1 MHPLPNLDFLRAFVA
16 AADAKTI
23 KGAAFDLDISPS
35 AVSQAIAKLEG
46 QIGQPVFVKHARPL
60 RLTPVGARLLEEARS
75 ILQLT
80 EGLFERVNGA
90 DLSTQKIRV
99 GMGES
104 VTGTISPWLI
114 TSLMARVGQL
124 ETQTALSFPLIE
136 MLRNDELEVVIAPH
150 AFLNE
155 ERFVRLNLYEEEYLL
170 VSNVKVERHP
180 KAIREFAATHPFI
193 GYTTG
198 SFDEVQ
204 MERILRT
211 LNIRPSKRVLVS
223 SSYEMVGLI
232 ERING
237 WSLMTP
243 SNLWCGRQF
252 VKNITYTPMPEGHRH
267 HRCMR
272 AVGDRMR
279 SLEAVMLTSKL
290 AREIYAREMMPELAS
305 IAKGLEPK
313 LRRQNPI

>member
-1 MHPLPNLDFLRAFVA
+1 MRPLPNLDFLRAFVA

-23 KGAAFDLDISPS
+23 KGAAFELDISPS

-60 RLTPVGARLLEEARS
+60 RMTPVGARLLEEARS

-80 EGLFERVNGA
+80 EGLLERVNGA

-170 VSNVKVERHP
+170 VSNEKVERHP
-180 KAIREFAATHPFI
+180 KAIRQFAATHPFI

-198 SFDEVQ
+198 SFDEIQ

-267 HRCMR
+267 HRCMW

-290 AREIYAREMMPELAS
+290 AREIYAREMIPELAS
-305 IAKGLEPK
+305 IAKGLEQYVTFPE
-313 LRRQNPI
+313 N

>member
-1 MHPLPNLDFLRAFVA
+1 MHPLPNLDFLCAFVA

-23 KGAAFDLDISPS
+23 NGAAFDLDISPS
-35 AVSQAIAKLEG
+35 AVSQAIAKIEG

-170 VSNVKVERHP
+170 VSNEKVERHP

-267 HRCMR
+267 HRCMW

-305 IAKGLEPK
+305 IAKGLEQYVTFPE
-313 LRRQNPI
+313 N

>member
-23 KGAAFDLDISPS
+23 KGAAFELDISPS

-60 RLTPVGARLLEEARS
+60 RMTPVGARLLEEARS

-80 EGLFERVNGA
+80 EGLLERVNGA

-114 TSLMARVGQL
+114 TSLMAKVGQL

-170 VSNVKVERHP
+170 VSSEKVERHP
-180 KAIREFAATHPFI
+180 KAIRQFAATHPFI

-198 SFDEVQ
+198 SFDEIQ

-252 VKNITYTPMPEGHRH
+252 VKNITFTPMPEGHRH
-267 HRCMR
+267 HRCMW

-290 AREIYAREMMPELAS
+290 AREIYAREMIPELAS
-305 IAKGLEPK
+305 IAKGIEQYVAFPE
-313 LRRQNPI
+313 N

>member
-114 TSLMARVGQL
+114 TSLMAKVGQL

-155 ERFVRLNLYEEEYLL
+155 DRFVRLNLYEEEYLL
-170 VSNVKVERHP
+170 VSNEKVERHP

-252 VKNITYTPMPEGHRH
+252 VKNITYAPMPEGHRH
-267 HRCMR
+267 HRCMW

-290 AREIYAREMMPELAS
+290 AREIYAREMIPELAS
-305 IAKGLEPK
+305 IAKGLEQYVTFPE
-313 LRRQNPI
+313 N

>member
-80 EGLFERVNGA
+80 EGLLERVNGA

-114 TSLMARVGQL
+114 TSLRAKVGQL

-170 VSNVKVERHP
+170 VSNEKVERHP
-180 KAIREFAATHPFI
+180 KAIRQFAATHPFI

-198 SFDEVQ
+198 SFDEIQ

-267 HRCMR
+267 HRCMW

-290 AREIYAREMMPELAS
+290 AREIYAREMIPELAS
-305 IAKGLEPK
+305 IAKGLEQYVTFPE
-313 LRRQNPI
+313 N

>member
-23 KGAAFDLDISPS
+23 KGAAFDLAISPP

-80 EGLFERVNGA
+80 EGLLERVNGA

-170 VSNVKVERHP
+170 VSNEKVERHP

-267 HRCMR
+267 HRCMW

-305 IAKGLEPK
+305 IAKGLEQYVTFPE
-313 LRRQNPI
+313 N

>member
-80 EGLFERVNGA
+80 EGLLERINGA

-170 VSNVKVERHP
+170 VSNEKVERHP

-267 HRCMR
+267 HRCMW

-290 AREIYAREMMPELAS
+290 AREIYAREMIPELAS
-305 IAKGLEPK
+305 IAKGLEQYVTFPE
-313 LRRQNPI
+313 N

>member
-80 EGLFERVNGA
+80 EGLLERVNGA

-114 TSLMARVGQL
+114 TSLMAKVGQL

-170 VSNVKVERHP
+170 VSNEKVERHP
-180 KAIREFAATHPFI
+180 KAIRQFAATHPFI

-198 SFDEVQ
+198 SFDEIQ

-243 SNLWCGRQF
+243 SNLWCGRHF

-267 HRCMR
+267 HRCMW

-290 AREIYAREMMPELAS
+290 AREIYAREMIPELAS
-305 IAKGLEPK
+305 IAKGLEQYVTFPE
-313 LRRQNPI
+313 N

>member
-35 AVSQAIAKLEG
+35 AVSQAIAKIEG

-170 VSNVKVERHP
+170 VSNEKVERHP

-267 HRCMR
+267 HRCMW

-305 IAKGLEPK
+305 IAKGLEQYVTFPE
-313 LRRQNPI
+313 N

>member
-114 TSLMARVGQL
+114 TSLMAKVGQL

-170 VSNVKVERHP
+170 VSNEKVERHP

-267 HRCMR
+267 HRCMW

-290 AREIYAREMMPELAS
+290 AREIYAREMIPELAS
-305 IAKGLEPK
+305 IAKGLEQYVTFPE
-313 LRRQNPI
+313 N

>member
-170 VSNVKVERHP
+170 VSNEKVERHP

-267 HRCMR
+267 HRCMW

-290 AREIYAREMMPELAS
+290 AREIYAREMIPEHAS
-305 IAKGLEPK
+305 IAKGLEQYVTFPE
-313 LRRQNPI
+313 N

>member
-136 MLRNDELEVVIAPH
+136 MLRTDELEVVIAPH

-170 VSNVKVERHP
+170 VSNEKVERHP

-267 HRCMR
+267 HRCMW

-290 AREIYAREMMPELAS
+290 AREIYAREMIPELAS
-305 IAKGLEPK
+305 IAKGLEQYVTFPE
-313 LRRQNPI
+313 N

>member
-150 AFLNE
+150 AFLHE

-170 VSNVKVERHP
+170 VSNKKVERHP
-180 KAIREFAATHPFI
+180 KAIRQFAATHPFI

-267 HRCMR
+267 HRCMW

-290 AREIYAREMMPELAS
+290 AREIYAREMIPELAS
-305 IAKGLEPK
+305 IAKGLEQYVTFPE
-313 LRRQNPI
+313 N

>member
-35 AVSQAIAKLEG
+35 AVSQAITKLEG

-170 VSNVKVERHP
+170 VSNEKVERHP

-267 HRCMR
+267 HRCMW

-290 AREIYAREMMPELAS
+290 AREIYAREMIPELAS
-305 IAKGLEPK
+305 IAKGLEQYVTFPE
-313 LRRQNPI
+313 N

>member
-170 VSNVKVERHP
+170 VSNEKVERHP

-267 HRCMR
+267 HRCMW

-305 IAKGLEPK
+305 IAKGLEQYVTFPE
-313 LRRQNPI
+313 N

>member
-80 EGLFERVNGA
+80 EGLLERVNGA

-114 TSLMARVGQL
+114 TSLMAKVGQL

-170 VSNVKVERHP
+170 VSNEKVERHP
-180 KAIREFAATHPFI
+180 KAIRQFAATHPFI

-198 SFDEVQ
+198 SFDEIQ

-267 HRCMR
+267 HRCMW

-305 IAKGLEPK
+305 IAKGLEQYVTFPE
-313 LRRQNPI
+313 N

>member
-1 MHPLPNLDFLRAFVA
+1 MHHLPNLDFLRAFVA

-80 EGLFERVNGA
+80 EGLLERVNGA

-104 VTGTISPWLI
+104 VTGTISPWFI
-114 TSLMARVGQL
+114 TSLMAKVGQL

-170 VSNVKVERHP
+170 VSNEKVERHP
-180 KAIREFAATHPFI
+180 KAIREFAANHPFI

-198 SFDEVQ
+198 SFDEIQ

-267 HRCMR
+267 HRCMW

-290 AREIYAREMMPELAS
+290 AREIYAREMIPELAS
-305 IAKGLEPK
+305 IAKGLEQYVTFPE
-313 LRRQNPI
+313 N

>member
-80 EGLFERVNGA
+80 EGLLERVNGA
-90 DLSTQKIRV
+90 DLSAQKIRV

-114 TSLMARVGQL
+114 TSLMAKVGQL

-136 MLRNDELEVVIAPH
+136 MLCNDELEVVIAPH

-170 VSNVKVERHP
+170 VSNEKVERHP
-180 KAIREFAATHPFI
+180 TAIREFAANHPFI

-198 SFDEVQ
+198 SFDEIQ

-267 HRCMR
+267 HRCMW

-290 AREIYAREMMPELAS
+290 AREIYAREMIPELAS
-305 IAKGLEPK
+305 IAKGLEQYVTFPE
-313 LRRQNPI
+313 N

>member
-114 TSLMARVGQL
+114 TSLMAKVGQL

-170 VSNVKVERHP
+170 VSNEKVERHP

-198 SFDEVQ
+198 SFDEIQ

-267 HRCMR
+267 HRCMW

-290 AREIYAREMMPELAS
+290 AREIYAREMIPELAS
-305 IAKGLEPK
+305 IAKGLEQYVTFPE
-313 LRRQNPI
+313 N

>member
-114 TSLMARVGQL
+114 TSLMAKVGQL

-170 VSNVKVERHP
+170 VSNKKVERHP
-180 KAIREFAATHPFI
+180 KAIREFAANHPFI

-198 SFDEVQ
+198 SFDEIQ

-267 HRCMR
+267 HRCMW

-305 IAKGLEPK
+305 IAKGLEQYVTFPE
-313 LRRQNPI
+313 N

>member
-80 EGLFERVNGA
+80 EGLFERINGA

-170 VSNVKVERHP
+170 VSNEKVERHP

-252 VKNITYTPMPEGHRH
+252 VKNITYTPMPEEHRH
-267 HRCMR
+267 HRCMW

-305 IAKGLEPK
+305 IAKGLEQYVTFPE
-313 LRRQNPI
+313 N

>member
-104 VTGTISPWLI
+104 VTGTISSWLI
-114 TSLMARVGQL
+114 TSLMAKVGQL

-170 VSNVKVERHP
+170 VSNEKVERHP

-267 HRCMR
+267 HRCMW

-290 AREIYAREMMPELAS
+290 AREIYAREMIPELAS
-305 IAKGLEPK
+305 IAKGLEQYVTFPE
-313 LRRQNPI
+313 N

>member
-23 KGAAFDLDISPS
+23 KGAAFDFDISPS

-80 EGLFERVNGA
+80 EGLLERVNGA

-114 TSLMARVGQL
+114 TSLMAKVGQL

-170 VSNVKVERHP
+170 VSNEKVERHP
-180 KAIREFAATHPFI
+180 KAIREFAANHPFI

-198 SFDEVQ
+198 SFDEIQ

-267 HRCMR
+267 HRCMW

-290 AREIYAREMMPELAS
+290 AREIYAREMIPELAS
-305 IAKGLEPK
+305 IAKGLEQYVTFPE
-313 LRRQNPI
+313 N

>member
-35 AVSQAIAKLEG
+35 AVSQAIAKLEE

-267 HRCMR
+267 HRCMW

-305 IAKGLEPK
+305 IAKGLEQYVTFPE
-313 LRRQNPI
+313 N

>member
-1 MHPLPNLDFLRAFVA
+1 MHPLPNLDFLHAFVA

-35 AVSQAIAKLEG
+35 AVSQAIAKIEG

-60 RLTPVGARLLEEARS
+60 RLMPVGARLLEEARS

-170 VSNVKVERHP
+170 VSNEKVKRDP

-252 VKNITYTPMPEGHRH
+252 VKNITYTAMPEGHRH
-267 HRCMR
+267 HRCMW
-272 AVGDRMR
+272 AVGDRIR

-305 IAKGLEPK
+305 IAKGLEQYVTFPE
-313 LRRQNPI
+313 N

>member
-46 QIGQPVFVKHARPL
+46 QIGQPIFVKHARPL

-170 VSNVKVERHP
+170 VSNEKVERHP

-267 HRCMR
+267 HRCMW

-305 IAKGLEPK
+305 IAKGLEQYVTFPE
-313 LRRQNPI
+313 N

>member
-114 TSLMARVGQL
+114 TSLMAKVGQL

-170 VSNVKVERHP
+170 VSNKKVERHP
-180 KAIREFAATHPFI
+180 KAIREFAANHPFI

-198 SFDEVQ
+198 SFDEIQ

-267 HRCMR
+267 HRCMW

-290 AREIYAREMMPELAS
+290 AREIYAREMIPELAS
-305 IAKGLEPK
+305 IAKGLEQYVTFPE
-313 LRRQNPI
+313 N

>member
-114 TSLMARVGQL
+114 TSLMAKVGQL

-170 VSNVKVERHP
+170 VSNEKVERHP

-267 HRCMR
+267 HRCMW

-305 IAKGLEPK
+305 IAKGLEQYVTFPE
-313 LRRQNPI
+313 N

>member
-1 MHPLPNLDFLRAFVA
+1 
-16 AADAKTI
+16 
-23 KGAAFDLDISPS
+23 
-35 AVSQAIAKLEG
+35 
-46 QIGQPVFVKHARPL
+46 
-60 RLTPVGARLLEEARS
+60 
-75 ILQLT
+75 
-80 EGLFERVNGA
+80 
-90 DLSTQKIRV
+90 
-99 GMGES
+99 MGES

-114 TSLMARVGQL
+114 TSLMAKVGQL

-170 VSNVKVERHP
+170 VSNEKVERHP

-267 HRCMR
+267 HRCMW

-305 IAKGLEPK
+305 IAKGLEQYVTFPE
-313 LRRQNPI
+313 N

>member
-23 KGAAFDLDISPS
+23 KGAAFELDISPS

-60 RLTPVGARLLEEARS
+60 RMTPVGARLLEEARS

-80 EGLFERVNGA
+80 EGLLERVNGA

-170 VSNVKVERHP
+170 VSNEKVERHP
-180 KAIREFAATHPFI
+180 KAIRQFAATHPFI

-198 SFDEVQ
+198 SFDEIQ

-267 HRCMR
+267 HRCMW

-290 AREIYAREMMPELAS
+290 AREIYAREMIPELAS
-305 IAKGLEPK
+305 IAKGLEQYVTFPE
-313 LRRQNPI
+313 N

>member
-35 AVSQAIAKLEG
+35 AVSQTIAKLEG

-80 EGLFERVNGA
+80 EGLLERVNGA

-114 TSLMARVGQL
+114 TNLMAKVGQL

-170 VSNVKVERHP
+170 VSNEKVERHP
-180 KAIREFAATHPFI
+180 KAIRQFAATHPFI

-198 SFDEVQ
+198 SFDEIQ

-267 HRCMR
+267 HRCMW

-290 AREIYAREMMPELAS
+290 AREIYAREMIPELAS
-305 IAKGLEPK
+305 IAKGLEQYVTFPE
-313 LRRQNPI
+313 N

>member
-60 RLTPVGARLLEEARS
+60 RLTPEGARLLEEARS

-170 VSNVKVERHP
+170 VSNEKVERHP

-267 HRCMR
+267 HRCMW

-290 AREIYAREMMPELAS
+290 AREIYAREMIPELAS
-305 IAKGLEPK
+305 IAKGLEQYVTFPE
-313 LRRQNPI
+313 N

>member
-80 EGLFERVNGA
+80 EGLLERVNGA

-114 TSLMARVGQL
+114 TSLMAKVGQL

-170 VSNVKVERHP
+170 VSNEKVERHP
-180 KAIREFAATHPFI
+180 KAIRHFAATHPFI

-198 SFDEVQ
+198 SFDEIQ

-267 HRCMR
+267 HRCMW

-290 AREIYAREMMPELAS
+290 AREIYAREMIPELAS
-305 IAKGLEPK
+305 IAKELEQYVTFPE
-313 LRRQNPI
+313 N

>member
-267 HRCMR
+267 HRCMW

-305 IAKGLEPK
+305 IAKGLEQYVTFPE
-313 LRRQNPI
+313 N

>member
-170 VSNVKVERHP
+170 VSNKKVERHP
-180 KAIREFAATHPFI
+180 KAIRQFAATHPFI

-267 HRCMR
+267 HRCMW

-290 AREIYAREMMPELAS
+290 AREIYAREMIPELAS
-305 IAKGLEPK
+305 IAKGLEQYVTFPE
-313 LRRQNPI
+313 N

>member
-80 EGLFERVNGA
+80 EGLLERINGA

-170 VSNVKVERHP
+170 VSNEKVERHP

-267 HRCMR
+267 HRCMW
-272 AVGDRMR
+272 AVGDRIR

-290 AREIYAREMMPELAS
+290 AREIYAREMIPELAS
-305 IAKGLEPK
+305 IAKGLEQYVTFPE
-313 LRRQNPI
+313 N

>member
-16 AADAKTI
+16 ATDAKTI
-23 KGAAFDLDISPS
+23 KGAAFDLDISLS

-80 EGLFERVNGA
+80 EGLLERVNGA

-114 TSLMARVGQL
+114 TSLMAKVGQL

-170 VSNVKVERHP
+170 VSNEKVERHP
-180 KAIREFAATHPFI
+180 EAIRQFAATHPFI

-198 SFDEVQ
+198 SFDEIQ

-232 ERING
+232 ERINA

-267 HRCMR
+267 HRCMW

-305 IAKGLEPK
+305 IAKGLEQYVTFPE
-313 LRRQNPI
+313 N

>member
-80 EGLFERVNGA
+80 EGLLERVNGA

-114 TSLMARVGQL
+114 TSLMAKVGQL

-170 VSNVKVERHP
+170 VSNEKVERHP
-180 KAIREFAATHPFI
+180 KAIRQFAATHPFI

-198 SFDEVQ
+198 SFDEIQ
-204 MERILRT
+204 MERTLRT

-267 HRCMR
+267 HRCMW

-290 AREIYAREMMPELAS
+290 AREIYAREMIPELAS
-305 IAKGLEPK
+305 IAKGLEQYVTFPE
-313 LRRQNPI
+313 N

>member
-170 VSNVKVERHP
+170 VSNEKVERHP

-267 HRCMR
+267 HRCMW

-290 AREIYAREMMPELAS
+290 AREIYAREMIPELAS
-305 IAKGLEPK
+305 IAKGLEQYVTFPE
-313 LRRQNPI
+313 N